1 MSKNSI
7 GSAWSLFIKFCFSVA
22 AVYLGLIVVG
32 TIWDVI
38 ARNSVF
44 DAPEWLGT
52 FVEFGLPIATML
64 AAPQLV
70 RERRHVSMEIIDM
83 ALKPRPLR
91 ILIILTDIAAAAI
104 ALFIAYYA
112 TSGLIEAVE
121 RNEVLRLAIDVPK
134 WIFFALLVIGFTL
147 SAVEFMRHAWMGIF
161 NLNIETTNNEGS
173 PS

>member
-22 AVYLGLIVVG
+22 AIYLGLIVVG

-52 FVEFGLPIATML
+52 FVEFGLPVATML

-83 ALKPRPLR
+83 ALKPHQLR
-91 ILIILTDIAAAAI
+91 ILIILTDIAATAI
-104 ALFIAYYA
+104 CLFISYYA
-112 TSGLIEAVE
+112 STGLIEAVD

-134 WIFFALLVIGFTL
+134 WIFFALLVTGFSL
-147 SAVEFMRHAWMGIF
+147 SAIEFARHAWIGISTPY
-161 NLNIETTNNEGS
+161 IKVTNNEGS
-173 PS
+173 SS